1 MTSLAV
7 LAGDPTGRLCTLPT
21 MQCCG
26 DLRSTSSLVPYGQA
40 AHSETGEITKRPART
55 ELGADYLEK
64 EKEQLK
70 QTHKEIIIAIENQV
84 L

>member
-1 MTSLAV
+1 MNNQMLQKLIDQFSRSCRGPYGQAEHS
-7 LAGDPTGRLCTLPT
+7 
-21 MQCCG
+21 G
-26 DLRSTSSLVPYGQA
+26 DLRSTSSHGR
-40 AHSETGEITKRPART
+40 ETGESTKRPART

-70 QTHKEIIIAIENQV
+70 QTHKDIIIAIENQV

>member
-1 MTSLAV
+1 MLLEDIKDYA
-7 LAGDPTGRLCTLPT
+7 TLPDYT
-21 MQCCG
+21 LRRIANLETTNG
-26 DLRSTSSLVPYGQA
+26 DKRAKLIA
-40 AHSETGEITKRPART
+40 EIEQLRT

>member
-1 MTSLAV
+1 LAQYEQFIAM
-7 LAGDPTGRLCTLPT
+7 LLEDIRDYATLPDYT
-21 MQCCG
+21 LRRIANLETTNG
-26 DLRSTSSLVPYGQA
+26 DKRAKLIA
-40 AHSETGEITKRPART
+40 EIEQLKT

>member
-1 MTSLAV
+1 
-7 LAGDPTGRLCTLPT
+7 
-21 MQCCG
+21 
-26 DLRSTSSLVPYGQA
+26 
-40 AHSETGEITKRPART
+40 
-55 ELGADYLEK
+55 LEK